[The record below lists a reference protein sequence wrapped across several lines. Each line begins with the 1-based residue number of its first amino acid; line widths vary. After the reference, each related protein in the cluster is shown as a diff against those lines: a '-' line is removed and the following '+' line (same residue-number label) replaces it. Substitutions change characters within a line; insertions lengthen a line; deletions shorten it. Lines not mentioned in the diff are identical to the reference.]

1 MTTDFHCI
9 LVEFCFLAKGICLLK
24 INVRMKKVWDF
35 CLYLCY
41 RFLSEINKTF
51 CIATEEQLRKI
62 LRQIRFPQ
70 LCGALVCPCTFYF
83 CNSSTDSNFSFSLS
97 VSVSDRCS
105 CPCNVN
111 STMEQVPRNALDV
124 VFVMDKRVV
133 RHQRN
138 YTWLSTLVTDYIE
151 PHLLKKGVGKT
162 CFNRYSMALFHAGR
176 HTSSNDSHA
185 NYLKHNVSSTLMT
198 ASEFDIFA
206 SALTNFEESTPL
218 ITADHG
224 CEAMMDA
231 LRKLPFRKCPSI
243 AENILLFTDKDG
255 EQACFPHEEDY
266 IKMRE
271 TLSGHGFTLNVIID
285 RRLGNISGNPV
296 LGIDAHHT
304 AFVLTKPNRKN
315 WMAKVGFP
323 IVINR
328 TKRRSYVRLAME
340 LGGGV
345 WDINAV
351 THSEKARLAFA
362 DVLATGVHKQ
372 MQTCRLCTCQ
382 SDASYHCSLQY
393 VRRTLN
399 KEGKIPAVRRRC

>member
-1 MTTDFHCI
+1 MPWMWCLSWISVLSGTNATTPGFRHWSLTTLSHTCSRRVSAK
-9 LVEFCFLAKGICLLK
+9 LVLTGTLWPCSTPDGTLRL
-24 INVRMKKVWDF
+24 
-35 CLYLCY
+35 
-41 RFLSEINKTF
+41 TT
-51 CIATEEQLRKI
+51 ATQ
-62 LRQIRFPQ
+62 
-70 LCGALVCPCTFYF
+70 T
-83 CNSSTDSNFSFSLS
+83 T
-97 VSVSDRCS
+97 
-105 CPCNVN
+105 
-111 STMEQVPRNALDV
+111 
-124 VFVMDKRVV
+124 
-133 RHQRN
+133 
-138 YTWLSTLVTDYIE
+138 
-151 PHLLKKGVGKT
+151 
-162 CFNRYSMALFHAGR
+162 
-176 HTSSNDSHA
+176 
-185 NYLKHNVSSTLMT
+185 LKHNVSSTLMT

-399 KEGKIPAVRRRC
+399 KEGKNPCCQTTLLVENVNFWNTDSIENILSDHKALVSAA